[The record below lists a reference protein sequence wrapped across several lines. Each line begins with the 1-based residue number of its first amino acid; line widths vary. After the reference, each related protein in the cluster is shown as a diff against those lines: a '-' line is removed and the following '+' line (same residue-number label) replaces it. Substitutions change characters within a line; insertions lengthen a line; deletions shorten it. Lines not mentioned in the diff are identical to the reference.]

1 MIERVPEVTAHLK
14 LGFILLPVTRLW
26 YILHHLKPRL
36 QLCKSLLAFLPVS
49 SVTRCAT
56 FTYVHRRMYRFVHVC
71 KTNGQYSSPE
81 GFCPYH
87 SREHSKVLYEAL
99 APIPYYRTEKLTRL
113 GSSLV
118 SRVHSPLSY
127 IHQALLVAW
136 LDSC

>member
-1 MIERVPEVTAHLK
+1 MLIRRDGASARGDSTSEARLHRLPCYYC
-14 LGFILLPVTRLW
+14 FPVTRLW

-56 FTYVHRRMYRFVHVC
+56 FTCVHRRMYRFVHVC

-87 SREHSKVLYEAL
+87 SQEHSKVLYEAL

-118 SRVHSPLSY
+118 SRVH
-127 IHQALLVAW
+127 
-136 LDSC
+136 